1 MNTNIDQATSNG
13 DILIWV
19 IMFSLLV
26 VVVGYLAYINK
37 DIQR

>member
-1 MNTNIDQATSNG
+1 MNEKINQVASGG
-13 DILIWV
+13 DMLIWAV
-19 IMFSLLV
+19 MFGILV